1 MWLIWFGDRL
11 ATMFLYMIAELSS
24 LQQVVGTLTGLNGL
38 PVVIVEVLVTSLYTC
53 EWPIA

>member
-1 MWLIWFGDRL
+1 
-11 ATMFLYMIAELSS
+11 MFLYMIAELSS